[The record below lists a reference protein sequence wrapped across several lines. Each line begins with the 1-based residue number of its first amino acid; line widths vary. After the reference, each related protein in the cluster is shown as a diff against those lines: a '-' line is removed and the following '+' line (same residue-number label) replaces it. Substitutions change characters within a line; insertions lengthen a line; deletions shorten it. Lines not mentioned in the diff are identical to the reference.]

1 MQARKIALSSIV
13 LIAALCG
20 ALYIARPAPVQA
32 LLVWLGLEAP
42 PKLTVAER
50 LALIGPSATARLLP
64 MFAAA
69 GVSYPP
75 DDVTL
80 IGLKAEKRL
89 QLYARSEKASWRLVH
104 SYPVMAASG
113 HTGPKL
119 REGDMQVPEG
129 LYDIDLLN
137 PNSLYNVSMRVSYPN
152 AFDRAMAEREQR
164 DTLGGA
170 IMIHGR
176 AASVGCLAMGDP
188 ASEELFTLAA
198 AVGIEH
204 VKVILAPVDFRRQ
217 PRPEVANAPAWLDD
231 LYGQIDEALKPFP
244 VAASG

>member
-1 MQARKIALSSIV
+1 MSYAPSSVRQTDPARDA
-13 LIAALCG
+13 
-20 ALYIARPAPVQA
+20 
-32 LLVWLGLEAP
+32 EAP
-42 PKLTVAER
+42 AEGR
-50 LALIGPSATARLLP
+50 GTAL
-64 MFAAA
+64 
-69 GVSYPP
+69 
-75 DDVTL
+75 
-80 IGLKAEKRL
+80 
-89 QLYARSEKASWRLVH
+89 
-104 SYPVMAASG
+104 
-113 HTGPKL
+113 
-119 REGDMQVPEG
+119 
-129 LYDIDLLN
+129 
-137 PNSLYNVSMRVSYPN
+137 
-152 AFDRAMAEREQR
+152 AEREQR

-244 VAASG
+244 VAVGG